1 MNHAATL
8 SSAVPRPAHIPEA
21 AVYDFD
27 MFLDPAYL
35 ADPHKRI
42 LELLQTAPPVLW
54 TPRNGGH
61 WMFLSHRANF
71 KAARDTESFT
81 SQFVSREQLEMIR
94 AKMPPGTPHIP
105 NAVPINLDPPEHT
118 QYRAPLQQAFSP
130 KAMLALKDDIRVLA
144 NQLIDSVITRGR
156 CDFMTD
162 IAEPLP
168 VRVFLKMLGLPLER
182 QDEYRALVRE
192 HLSDAEPDPLKI
204 MMRLLRITAMMRDT
218 ILERRERPQNDLI
231 SLLWKSQINGRS
243 TTMED
248 MENYGV
254 VLFIAGLDTVMNG
267 MGFGV
272 RHLAQDQAL
281 QAQLRANP
289 KIIPEAAEELL
300 RRYTFTV
307 PPRKVAKDIEF
318 EGLQMKAD
326 ERVMLFL
333 PAADLDPGEFAG
345 SDRFDLKRE
354 KKAHIAF
361 NAGPH
366 RCLGSHLARVELQ
379 TLYEQMLARMPPFR
393 LDPEHPPKFHGG
405 HVIGVDTLRLVW
417 DV

>member
-1 MNHAATL
+1 MNDAATL
-8 SSAVPRPAHIPEA
+8 SPAAPRPAHVPEGA
-21 AVYDFD
+21 LYDFD
-27 MFLDPAYL
+27 MFRDPAYL

-42 LELLQTAPPVLW
+42 LDLIRVAPPVFW

-61 WMFLSHRANF
+61 WMFLSHNANF
-71 KAARDTESFT
+71 KASRDTESFT
-81 SQFVSREQLEMIR
+81 SQFVTREQLDAIR

-105 NAVPINLDPPEHT
+105 MASPINLDPPEHG
-118 QYRAPLQQAFSP
+118 QYRTPLQQAFSP
-130 KAMLALKDDIRVLA
+130 KAMLALKDDIRTLA

-156 CDFMTD
+156 CDFMVD

-182 QDEYRALVRE
+182 QEEYRALVRE
-192 HLSDAEPDPLKI
+192 HLSDPEPDPRKV
-204 MMRLLRITAMMRDT
+204 MMKLLRITAMMRDT

-231 SLLWKSQINGRS
+231 SLLWKSQINGRP
-243 TTMED
+243 TTLED

-267 MGFGV
+267 MGFGI

-281 QAQLRANP
+281 QSQLRANP
-289 KIIPEAAEELL
+289 KTIPEASEELL

-307 PPRKVAKDIEF
+307 PPRKVAKDIVF
-318 EGLQMKAD
+318 EGLQMKAG

-333 PAADLDPGEFAG
+333 PAADLDPTEFAG
-345 SDRFDLKRE
+345 SDRFDLTRE

-361 NAGPH
+361 NLGPH

-379 TLYEQMLARMPPFR
+379 TLYEVMLARLPPFR
-393 LDPEHPPKFHGG
+393 LDPDRPPNFHGG
-405 HVIGVDTLRLVW
+405 HVIGVDTLWIVW